1 MTTITA
7 ERRFAW
13 AREAAIAARL
23 DLAEVLR
30 SRWLV
35 FCVVVYL
42 ALAGILVLV
51 GMKESTILGFTGMG
65 RVMLAFSHALVLV
78 LPLLALTATGQVVAH
93 ARDEG
98 TLELLMSQPIRRG
111 AWLAGVTLTRLAV
124 LVVPLIVILLGMG
137 IVAAI
142 DGQVVPWEFIGRV
155 ALVATSLV
163 WAFVGIGMAIAVLV
177 RNQARAIT
185 FVVLT
190 WALSV
195 AFLDVGLV
203 ALMLKWRLDPELV
216 FFGAAL
222 NPVQD
227 ARLALLSGLDPD
239 LGTLGPVGFYLS
251 TRIGERALFTLGVVW
266 PAVLGTLAWLV
277 ALFVFRRRDVT

>member
-1 MTTITA
+1 MITTTARRPIT
-7 ERRFAW
+7 W
-13 AREAAIAARL
+13 PREAAIAARL

-98 TLELLMSQPIRRG
+98 TLELLMSQPMRRS
-111 AWLAGVTLTRLAV
+111 AWLAGVTATRFAV
-124 LVVPLIVILLGMG
+124 LVLPLIAILLVMG
-137 IVAAI
+137 LVAVI
-142 DGQVVPWEFIGRV
+142 DGQVVPWGFIARV
-155 ALVATSLV
+155 VLVATALV

-185 FVVLT
+185 FVVLA

-227 ARLALLSGLDPD
+227 ARLALLSGLDAD

-251 TRIGERALFTLGVVW
+251 TRIGERALYTLGVVW
-266 PAVLGTLAWLV
+266 PAALGTMAWLV